1 MFKTRITELLGVA
14 YPIQCGT
21 MMNLSFAPFVS
32 ACANAGIFACI
43 ASANFPD
50 EQSLVDE
57 LKKMNDLTDKP
68 YGVNVSLFPGH
79 DARTVEVTLDILAKH
94 GAKIIE
100 TAGRS
105 PQPHL
110 EKIRAMGAIH
120 LHKCARLRDAV
131 KVDGLGVNIVSL
143 VGAECGGH
151 PGMEDVSTLVLI
163 PEATD
168 KVKAPLLAGG
178 GFSDGKSLVAALA
191 LGAEGVIMGSRF
203 LNTEECPIHANI
215 KEKII
220 QAELT
225 STMVIQKSIGSP
237 IRVLRNKWAEEIEA
251 LENKG
256 ASLEELLPYITSQ
269 KAATAWKDGTEDAV
283 FPGGQVVGR
292 TKETLPVKELVQK
305 IIAEAAEVEKRIN
318 TIANA

>member
-1 MFKTRITELLGVA
+1 MFKTRITKLLGVE

-21 MMNLSFAPFVS
+21 MMNLSNAPFVS
-32 ACANAGIFACI
+32 ACANAGIFACL

-57 LKKMNDLTDKP
+57 LKKMNDMTDKP

-105 PQPHL
+105 PQAHL

-163 PEATD
+163 PEATSQ
-168 KVKAPLLAGG
+168 VKAPLLAGG
-178 GFSDGKSLVAALA
+178 GFCDGKSLVAALA
-191 LGAEGVIMGSRF
+191 MGAEGVIMGSRF
-203 LNTEECPIHANI
+203 LNTKECPIHQNI
-215 KEKII
+215 KDRII

-269 KAATAWKDGTEDAV
+269 KAATAWKDGGEDAV

-305 IIAEAAEVEKRIN
+305 IMAEAAEVSKRIDA
-318 TIANA
+318 IANA